1 MKSVS
6 ETFTVDLRRLHVL
19 RMLRQHGTIAA
30 TAAALHLTPS
40 AVSQQLA
47 SLSREA
53 GVPLLQRQGRT
64 VTLTGQARLLLDHA
78 DTLLAQLERTRA
90 DLIAYDHGHAGDVRV
105 GAFASAITGLIAPA
119 LDRLRHDA
127 PGLRLTVREI
137 EAPGCF
143 NDLDTGALD
152 LVITVD
158 YRSGPPRTDA
168 RYHRVDLHRD
178 PYDAALP
185 TSHRLTHATDLA
197 LADLAAEPWIT
208 AGGCGPCAEVPAAAA
223 AAAGFTP
230 RIAHQLDDYTAA
242 LALVAAQA
250 GITLVPRLAAITPPS
265 GVTLKPLNSGVPIR
279 TLYAAVR
286 NGAQHDP
293 RLQSVLTALA
303 ASAEQH
309 STRSILNHSTMSA

>member
-1 MKSVS
+1 MESIS
-6 ETFTVDLRRLHVL
+6 ETFTMDLRRLRVL
-19 RMLRQHGTIAA
+19 RMVREHGTIAA

-47 SLSREA
+47 SLSRQV
-53 GVPLLQRQGRT
+53 GVPLLQQQGRT

-78 DTLLAQLERTRA
+78 DTVLAQLEHARA
-90 DLIAYDHGHAGDVRV
+90 DLIAYDQGQAGDVRV
-105 GAFASAITGLIAPA
+105 GAFASAITGIVAPA
-119 LDRLRHDA
+119 LDRLRRDA

-143 NDLDTGALD
+143 RDLDTGALD

-158 YRSGPPRTDA
+158 YLGGPPRTDA
-168 RYHRVDLHRD
+168 RYHRLDLHRD

-185 TSHRLTHATDLA
+185 AGHRLTRATDLA

-208 AGGCGPCAEVPAAAA
+208 AGGCGPCAEVPSAAA

-230 RIAHQLDDYTAA
+230 RIAHRLDDYTAA
-242 LALVAAQA
+242 LALVAVRA
-250 GITLVPRLAAITPPS
+250 GITLIPRLAGITPPP
-265 GVTLKPLNSGVPIR
+265 GVTLKPLNSGAPIR

-293 RLQSVLTALA
+293 RLRSVLTALA
-303 ASAEQH
+303 TCSNINAGP
-309 STRSILNHSTMSA
+309 